1 MGFHT
6 PNLTKQVLERV
17 QEYTENYDWYDS
29 SYGNDLCDSIE
40 LELSED
46 NFIKIMLPNS
56 FIDDED
62 SELFVEFFIL
72 DNNQDTLFMSS
83 DFNKV
88 IDYITNQMLHDY
100 ASNLI
105 DKLCDKYGYNPM
117 SLDEFQVQ
125 YEFDTK
131 ETIHIN
137 NLLKLF

>member
-6 PNLTKQVLERV
+6 PSLTKQVLERV

-72 DNNQDTLFMSS
+72 DNDQNTLLMSRDLS
-83 DFNKV
+83 KV
-88 IDYITNQMLHDY
+88 IDYITEN
-100 ASNLI
+100 I
-105 DKLCDKYGYNPM
+105 
-117 SLDEFQVQ
+117 
-125 YEFDTK
+125 
-131 ETIHIN
+131 
-137 NLLKLF
+137 